1 MNNNN
6 NNRVFFWGDVTVYE
20 GGAWATATS
29 ILLIY
34 LFRILFKFRFFS
46 SPSPS
51 PSPSPSIADSVSHPQ
66 IQSSRTT
73 RRVVCDEDLKWLI
86 QNLEGSTEAWEHVIH
101 KSNHRLSY
109 SAKRCNPNDGGPMK
123 YLSVT
128 VFEDCSPEML
138 KDFYMDNDFRKQWD
152 KTVVAHHQLQVDSNT
167 GIEFG
172 RTIKKFPLLTS
183 REYVLAWKLWQGNKD
198 NFFCFTKECDH
209 DLVPRQKKYVRV
221 SHFRSG
227 WRISRVPG
235 RNACEIKMFHQENA
249 GLNVEMAK
257 LAFSKGIWSYVSKMD
272 NAFRNYV
279 AITHRPQGSVLSAL
293 TLIAEVPSEL
303 ESQTVDVTA
312 SMGTNGGERISTQVA
327 IQKKKKILRKPSKK
341 LIAKGLVLVGGAAI
355 CLSRG
360 HSALG
365 AKVALAYLLTK
376 LNKRA
381 TPLKQQTTHNSSI

>member
-1 MNNNN
+1 MNSD
-6 NNRVFFWGDVTVYE
+6 FFRRDVSVSE
-20 GGAWATATS
+20 GAWATAIS
-29 ILLIY
+29 ILLIF
-34 LFRILFKFRFFS
+34 LFRIFKFRFF
-46 SPSPS
+46 PSPS
-51 PSPSPSIADSVSHPQ
+51 PPIADSVSHPQ
-66 IQSSRTT
+66 IQSTRTST
-73 RRVVCDEDLKWLI
+73 IVSDDDLKWLI
-86 QNLEGSTEAWEHVIH
+86 QNLEESNEAAEMWEHVIH
-101 KSNHRLSY
+101 KSNHRISY
-109 SAKRCNPNDGGPMK
+109 SAKRCKPNDGGPMK

-128 VFEDCSPEML
+128 VFEDCSAEIL

-152 KTVVAHHQLQVDSNT
+152 KTVVDHHQLQVDSNT
-167 GIEFG
+167 GIEIG

-183 REYVLAWKLWQGNKD
+183 REYVLAWKLWEGKNN
-198 NFFCFTKECDH
+198 NFYCFTKECDH
-209 DLVPRQKKYVRV
+209 DMVPRQRKYVRV

-227 WRISRVPG
+227 WRIRRVPG

-272 NAFRNYV
+272 NAFRSYV
-279 AITHRPQGSVLSAL
+279 AISHRPPQQDSVLSAL
-293 TLIAEVPSEL
+293 TLITKVPSEL

-312 SMGTNGGERISTQVA
+312 SMGTNGGEKILTHVA
-327 IQKKKKILRKPSKK
+327 KQKKLLRKPSKK

-381 TPLKQQTTHNSSI
+381 TPLKQQTTQHQYLK

>member
-1 MNNNN
+1 MNNSVMKDLSLF
-6 NNRVFFWGDVTVYE
+6 RRGVSVSVYE
-20 GGAWATATS
+20 GASVATAVS
-29 ILLIY
+29 ILLIF
-34 LFRILFKFRFFS
+34 LFRIFKFRFFA
-46 SPSPS
+46 
-51 PSPSPSIADSVSHPQ
+51 SPSPSIPDSVSLAQ
-66 IQSSRTT
+66 IQSRT
-73 RRVVCDEDLKWLI
+73 RRVVSDDDLKWLI
-86 QNLEGSTEAWEHVIH
+86 QNLEESNEVWEHVIH
-101 KSNHRLSY
+101 KTNDRVSY
-109 SAKRCNPNDGGPMK
+109 SAKRCKPTDGGPMK

-128 VFEDCSPEML
+128 VFEDCSAEML

-152 KTVVAHHQLQVDSNT
+152 KTVVDHHQLQVDSST
-167 GIEFG
+167 GIEIG
-172 RTIKKFPLLTS
+172 RTLKKFPLLTS
-183 REYVLAWKLWQGNKD
+183 REYVLAWKLWHGNND
-198 NFFCFTKECDH
+198 SFYCFTKECDH
-209 DLVPRQKKYVRV
+209 DMVPRQRKYVRV

-227 WRISRVPG
+227 WRIRRVPG

-279 AITHRPQGSVLSAL
+279 AISHTPQGSVLSAL
-293 TLIAEVPSEL
+293 TLIAKVPSEL

-312 SMGTNGGERISTQVA
+312 SMGGEEILTRVA
-327 IQKKKKILRKPSKK
+327 KQKKLLRKPSKK
-341 LIAKGLVLVGGAAI
+341 LIAKGLVLVGGAI

-381 TPLKQQTTHNSSI
+381 TPLKQTTHNTSI